1 MPIFCEDFFLIL
13 SQVESFMRISVRYE
27 MTGLLPD
34 TDYEFRLRLES
45 RAGAGAMQVKHSDSD
60 SRRRLPAVLN
70 QAAKRCVAAGPMHD
84 ALSHCVMARN
94 FLKYFFDQN
103 QMVKAECKNPREN

>member
-1 MPIFCEDFFLIL
+1 MQAPRCD
-13 SQVESFMRISVRYE
+13 
-27 MTGLLPD
+27 
-34 TDYEFRLRLES
+34 
-45 RAGAGAMQVKHSDSD
+45 ANAMQMKHSDSD

-94 FLKYFFDQN
+94 FLRYFFDQN